1 MTIKTRQYIL
11 RANALFL
18 LIASAGGFIADIVAV
33 NTLAG
38 PMGRV
43 IADAPHSAIGL
54 IEAHGLAFILGVLL
68 WRAEPS
74 RAWHLTAAA
83 IHLLLGTA
91 NLVFWQVFVSWRCS
105 GCGLRLNRHCTGLF
119 VLLELLAAA
128 TSGTAVKVGKTHA

>member
-1 MTIKTRQYIL
+1 MTINTRQYIL

-18 LIASAGGFIADIVAV
+18 LIASAGGFVADVVAV

-43 IADAPHSAIGL
+43 IASAPHSAIGL

-74 RAWHLTAAA
+74 RDWHLTAAA

-91 NLVFWQVFVSWRCS
+91 NLVFWQVFISGDALIVGYVSTA
-105 GCGLRLNRHCTGLF
+105 LHGLF
-119 VLLELLAAA
+119 VLLELLAAVKA
-128 TSGTAVKVGKTHA
+128 GTVVKVDKTNA

>member
-91 NLVFWQVFVSWRCS
+91 IWCSGRSLFHGDVS
-105 GCGLRLNRHCTGLF
+105 GCGLRLNRIAWAYSFCLSFWPPLHPEPLIKAGN
-119 VLLELLAAA
+119 
-128 TSGTAVKVGKTHA
+128 THA